1 MSVSLLFLSATAP
14 ADRFFFLAAFGEFK
28 RRRT

>member
-14 ADRFFFLAAFGEFK
+14 ADRFFFSRLWGV
-28 RRRT
+28 